1 MYWVGALFSKGE
13 RARARLWMGQYID
26 YGYEIPDNLMAV
38 LLGLTFCVISP
49 LIAPVALLFFI
60 VNNIVGR
67 CQLVYVYAERFQSG
81 GKVRCCPSC
90 CVPSNLAWAHSPICI
105 KQALGL
111 EKMSKDCLCSTI
123 GAVCFW

>member
-1 MYWVGALFSKGE
+1 MLAELLMFWVGALCSRGE

-67 CQLVYVYAERFQSG
+67 YQLVYVYAERFQSG
-81 GKVRCCPSC
+81 GKVWSSLSRC
-90 CVPSNLAWAHSPICI
+90 V
-105 KQALGL
+105 
-111 EKMSKDCLCSTI
+111 
-123 GAVCFW
+123 